1 MTRDNILFTVCG
13 FIIGLVIG
21 AIALGP
27 VLYRK
32 GITSRSLVA
41 GAAAPGTQQAPP
53 TGDGAN
59 GAVMQNVMQQ
69 VATLKAELQKNPGN
83 VDAAVQ
89 LANMYMD
96 ARKFPQAI
104 TYYEQALAHAD
115 SPDVA
120 TDLGICYRAT
130 GQLDKA
136 LATFNAIQA
145 KHPDHWQSQ
154 FNKALVLVDLQ
165 RVDEARPIVEK
176 LKKEH
181 GDVPEIQHFDE
192 AIRGMKK

>member
-21 AIALGP
+21 AVALGP

-32 GITSRSLVA
+32 GITSRSLIGGGTA
-41 GAAAPGTQQAPP
+41 QSAPATPATASG
-53 TGDGAN
+53 GD

-69 VATLKAELQKNPGN
+69 VATLKAELQKNPNN

-104 TYYEQALAHAD
+104 TYYEQALSHTE
-115 SPDVA
+115 SPDIA

-136 LATFNAIQA
+136 LATFNGIEA

-165 RVDEARPIVEK
+165 RVDEARPIVDK
-176 LKKEH
+176 LNK
-181 GDVPEIQHFDE
+181 
-192 AIRGMKK
+192 